1 MSETD
6 VILVDT
12 PLVPDPDAGREL
24 GPGEAELIADEA
36 VRGSRL
42 LVVQRAIEALDL
54 DGTPG
59 GAVQLACTFH
69 AAPGTRFI
77 WARVL
82 LQLQTPDGIRILDLA
97 PREIREAD
105 PVRFTIDGKGTIG
118 VNYEIVEVGAEERV
132 QKEFAVY
139 HCSVKGS
146 GASTAV
152 ARWDFAENPHRRDG
166 LGHEHVLTLTVPVR
180 GDVSGLLRVSARL
193 LRPGLQRHLD
203 AIRDMV
209 LGQDEHRYPL
219 TFAIPP
225 TPPTTGLGHFLRLR

>member
-1 MSETD
+1 
-6 VILVDT
+6 
-12 PLVPDPDAGREL
+12 
-24 GPGEAELIADEA
+24 LIADEA
-36 VRGSRL
+36 VRDSRL

-54 DGTPG
+54 DGTTG

-77 WARVL
+77 WARIL
-82 LQLQTPDGIRILDLA
+82 LQLQNPDGIRIIDLA
-97 PREIREAD
+97 PREVREAE

-118 VNYEIVEVGAEERV
+118 VNYEIVEVIAEEQV

-146 GASTAV
+146 GASTTI

-180 GDVSGLLRVSARL
+180 GEVSGLLRMSARL
-193 LRPGLQRHLD
+193 LRPGLQRHMD

-209 LGQDEHRYPL
+209 LGQDEYRYPM
-219 TFAIPP
+219 TFTIPP
-225 TPPTTGLGHFLRLR
+225 TPPAAGLGRFLRLE